1 MPGKL
6 HQVLLILGVMRILPK
21 NKEVQKEL
29 HGPMELSASSKAQVL
44 RFESFR
50 AGWKLKS
57 VCVRGRCGW
66 NGGSDFIWAF
76 MGSLPQLKTHRIGT
90 YFWLVKPLLVKT
102 QPSGQVCS
110 PLKMSRQK
118 FTDNLPAST
127 KTSIGRAGFCAP
139 KNMIR
144 KRSYS
149 RYGIRKGKWTG

>member
-1 MPGKL
+1 
-6 HQVLLILGVMRILPK
+6 
-21 NKEVQKEL
+21 
-29 HGPMELSASSKAQVL
+29 MELSASSKAQVL

-110 PLKMSRQK
+110 PLKTWDKSSQTICQPQVRHLEVEQVFGSQEYK
-118 FTDNLPAST
+118 IEYKIKGPRIKSGNPTRN
-127 KTSIGRAGFCAP
+127 
-139 KNMIR
+139 
-144 KRSYS
+144 RSYS
-149 RYGIRKGKWTG
+149 GYIKSNLAFDKNHIYETMNEFLNMM

>member
-1 MPGKL
+1 
-6 HQVLLILGVMRILPK
+6 MRIPPK
-21 NKEVQKEL
+21 SLKRSHHRPQGLKC
-29 HGPMELSASSKAQVL
+29 L

-76 MGSLPQLKTHRIGT
+76 MGSVPQLKTRRIGT

-118 FTDNLPAST
+118 FTDNLPASN
-127 KTSIGRAGFCAP
+127 KTSIGGAGFCEP

-149 RYGIRKGKWTG
+149 RYGIRKGKFNMITGFDHRHICSRFM